1 MGVCLSA
8 SLQNEL
14 CHTGALPDVSNQESL
29 NLNHGDMAGTAYIAP
44 GYYELVMLR

>member
-8 SLQNEL
+8 TLQNEL

-29 NLNHGDMAGTAYIAP
+29 NPNHGDRAGTAYIAP
-44 GYYELVMLR
+44 GYQELVMLR